1 MSSLILKVISF
12 FNTKIKLGV
21 IGRRNTFDILQNKI
35 LATDKTIWMHV
46 ASLGEFEQGLPVLQE
61 LKIKYPNHK
70 IIVSFFSPSGYE
82 VKKNTNYADVV
93 VYLPLDTPNNAKRFL
108 DIVRPELI
116 LFVKYEIWPNILLE
130 AKRRQIKS
138 LLISATFRPNQ
149 SYFKWYGGLMRKAL
163 FSFNHIFTQ
172 NKNSKTLVE
181 NIGYDSVSVS
191 VSGDTRFDRVNQ
203 QLKADNTISF
213 IEAFI
218 DNKTTVVFGSSWPAD
233 DALFIPFIN
242 SNKTTDTKYIIAPHN
257 IKPSYIDTIKKSL
270 KAKTVCFSD
279 MKGKNLSE
287 FNVFILDTIGYLG
300 RVYSYADIAYVGGA
314 AGATGLHNI
323 LEPAVF
329 GIPIIIGK
337 NYQKFPEAKRLVNL
351 NGVISVTNQKELS
364 LIMKSLIDSKDNRN
378 LQGKINAQYVKQNK
392 GAVIKILTNVI
403 TTTN

>member
-35 LATDKTIWMHV
+35 LATDKTIWMHA

-70 IIVSFFSPSGYE
+70 IVVSFFSPSGYE
-82 VKKNTNYADVV
+82 VKKNTNDADVV

-116 LFVKYEIWPNILLE
+116 LFVRYEIWPNILLE

-191 VSGDTRFDRVNQ
+191 GDTRFDRVNQ

-218 DNKTTVVFGSSWPAD
+218 DNKTTVVYGSSWPAD

-242 SNKTTDTKYIIAPHN
+242 SNKTTNTKYIIAPHN

-351 NGVISVTNQKELS
+351 NGVTSVNNQKELR
-364 LIMKSLIDSKDNRN
+364 LIMESLIDSKDNRS
-378 LQGKINAQYVKQNK
+378 LQGKINASYVKQNK
-392 GAVIKILTNVI
+392 GAVIKILTNI
-403 TTTN
+403 STTTN

>member
-35 LATDKTIWMHV
+35 LATDKTIWMHA

-70 IIVSFFSPSGYE
+70 IVVSFFSPSGYE
-82 VKKNTNYADVV
+82 VKKNTNDADVV
-93 VYLPLDTPNNAKRFL
+93 VYLPLDTPKNAKHFL

-191 VSGDTRFDRVNQ
+191 GDTRFDRVNQ

-218 DNKTTVVFGSSWPAD
+218 DNKTTVVYGSSWPAD

-300 RVYSYADIAYVGGA
+300 RIYSYADIAYVGGA

-351 NGVISVTNQKELS
+351 NGVTSVNNQKELS
-364 LIMKSLIDSKDNRN
+364 LIMESLIDSKDDRS

>member
-35 LATDKTIWMHV
+35 LATDKTIWMHA

-70 IIVSFFSPSGYE
+70 IVVSFFSPSGYE
-82 VKKNTNYADVV
+82 VKKNTNDADVV

-116 LFVKYEIWPNILLE
+116 LFVRYEIWPNILLE

-191 VSGDTRFDRVNQ
+191 GDTRFDRVNQ

-218 DNKTTVVFGSSWPAD
+218 DNKTTVVYGSSWPAD

-242 SNKTTDTKYIIAPHN
+242 SNKTTNTKYIIAPHN
-257 IKPSYIDTIKKSL
+257 IKPSYIDTIKKNL
-270 KAKTVCFSD
+270 KVKTVCFSD
-279 MKGKNLSE
+279 MEGKNLSD

-300 RVYSYADIAYVGGA
+300 RIYSYADIAYVGGA

-351 NGVISVTNQKELS
+351 NGVTSVNNQKELR
-364 LIMKSLIDSKDNRN
+364 LIMESLIDSKDNRS
-378 LQGKINAQYVKQNK
+378 LQGKINASYVKQNK
-392 GAVIKILTNVI
+392 GAVIKILTNI
-403 TTTN
+403 STTTN